1 MDYHPNVRNQ
11 VRRAYLQNGPCQPK
25 NHKFPNSRKGRK
37 FNHSWFKAHEYWLE
51 YSISKDRVYCLCCYL
66 FKSSGANNF
75 ADEGFCT
82 WSKKSRLQ
90 VHVGDINS
98 AHNEARKACEDLLDE
113 KVHIDTAL
121 VKQTDE
127 TRRQY
132 GIRLRASIQIVR
144 ILLRQG
150 LAFRGNDEGDDSANR
165 GNFLEILAWLGNINV
180 EDLQPYIMENAP
192 KNLKLTSPDVQKDI
206 TSAFS
211 FEIIAAIIR
220 DIGDSFFSI
229 LVDESKDISSK
240 EQMAI
245 VLRYVKEGRVIE
257 RFVGIEHVATT
268 TALSLKKTIANFFS
282 RHNLS
287 FSQLRGQGYDGANN
301 MKGEYNGLKKLILDE
316 NESAYF
322 IHCFAHQLQLAV
334 VNVAK
339 KDPEI
344 KDLFSL
350 VTCVTNVVGG
360 SPKRLEIL
368 RKIKGAEISEALS
381 NNELETGRGLNQES
395 NLKRAADTR
404 WGSHQNTLISLI
416 NLYSVVMGVLRSVL
430 KDKTSDK
437 RFEARGI
444 LVHMKLYNFA
454 FRLHLM
460 KNIMGVTNDL
470 SEALQRKNQDIVNA
484 MKLVR
489 ICKTR
494 LQEMRDNG
502 WNDLLSEVSSF
513 CEQHKIKVVCMNDS
527 SLGKGREKRNVQEN
541 SNEHKYRI
549 GIFNAVI
556 DLQLR
561 ELNDRFTETN
571 TELLL
576 CVACLCPSDSFAA
589 FDKDKLKRL
598 AEFYPKDFSEIDI
611 VLLDGQLQNYIMDVR
626 TSTEFSSLN
635 GITDLARK
643 MVETKKDKV
652 YSKVYLLLTLALILP
667 VATASVERLFSA
679 MKILKN
685 RLRNR
690 MGDEWLN
697 DCLLAYVEKVI
708 MDSIVNDII
717 MNRFHIMKPRKG
729 RL

>member
-113 KVHIDTAL
+113 K
-121 VKQTDE
+121 
-127 TRRQY
+127 
-132 GIRLRASIQIVR
+132 
-144 ILLRQG
+144 G

-257 RFVGIEHVATT
+257 RFFGIEHVATT
-268 TALSLKKTIANFFS
+268 NALSLKKTITNFFS

-287 FSQLRGQGYDGANN
+287 FSQLRGQGYDGAKN
-301 MKGEYNGLKKLILDE
+301 MK
-316 NESAYF
+316 
-322 IHCFAHQLQLAV
+322 
-334 VNVAK
+334 AK

-416 NLYSVVMGVLRSVL
+416 NLYSAVMGVLRSVS

-444 LVHMKLYNFA
+444 LVHMKLYNFS

-470 SEALQRKNQDIVNA
+470 SEALQRKYQDIVNA

-527 SLGKGREKRNVQEN
+527 SLGKGRAKRNVQEN

-561 ELNDRFTETN
+561 ELNDRFTETT

-576 CVACLCPSDSFAA
+576 CVACLCPSDSFAS
-589 FDKDKLKRL
+589 FDKDMLKRL

-679 MKILKN
+679 MKILKT
-685 RLRNR
+685 RLHNR

-717 MNRFHIMKPRKG
+717 MNRFQIMKPRKG